1 MKKLRNLVSLYM
13 VLVVF
18 NSSVAS
24 IPLQPVDCQFAI
36 SLLELSNKTLTTLLL
51 QRSDLIGC
59 QKQDKCIIFIKVNL
73 QCQSKKVLLFFLL
86 FFLFINSI
94 VFSFM
99 QKRKCLFLGSIL
111 EENIF
116 IGS

>member
-73 QCQSKKVLLFFLL
+73 QCQSKKVLLFFFVVFFFYLSIFHSLL
-86 FFLFINSI
+86 LHAEKKM
-94 VFSFM
+94 SFP
-99 QKRKCLFLGSIL
+99 R
-111 EENIF
+111 
-116 IGS
+116 